1 MFVEDQS
8 QTADEEEIVAEPVD
22 IAEGFE
28 RRYGAESENP
38 MPIVEA
44 DYEYQGMHREWC
56 HPDLKKPIPL
66 KKTKRNIQRLKKDDI
81 NIEEYPWRQPTLP
94 S

>member
-1 MFVEDQS
+1 MYVEDQS

-28 RRYGAESENP
+28 RRYGVESVNP
-38 MPIVEA
+38 LPIVEA

-56 HPDLKKPIPL
+56 HPD
-66 KKTKRNIQRLKKDDI
+66 
-81 NIEEYPWRQPTLP
+81 
-94 S
+94 